1 MPTHSAATKL
11 AMIHIANGKVSTT
24 ISAATAAAD
33 AIAMLIL
40 DTLTAIQRGSSR
52 HVDVLFLFIR
62 TNVKWV
68 VNKLYYYLMNPLWT
82 DWLQREGALFLDGR
96 VSSFGNAHAEPQ
108 SVAGRIVMCDLSHE
122 GLLLVSGEDAAAFL
136 HGQLSNDILALAEGD
151 AQITSW
157 CSPKGRMLVT
167 PLLWK
172 GRQGLF
178 LQMPRSLQAAI
189 QKRLQMFVLRSK
201 VKLEDLSADWVKIG
215 VGGTGTMAGNALEA
229 SIHAVFG
236 AVPGRAMSSIHTALG
251 RIIRVSPT
259 RFEIVVSPDNAIE
272 VWNKL
277 TPHAVKV
284 GAGVWDLL
292 AIRDGIIQVLPAT
305 QDQFVP
311 QAANF
316 ELIGGVN
323 FKKGC
328 YPGQEIVA
336 RTQYRGILKRRLVR
350 VHSETND
357 YPKPGESVYAPE
369 FGEQAAGHIANVAP
383 APEGGFDALVVAQ
396 IESIKADSLRLKN
409 LEGAALRLQSLPYEV
424 TFP

>member
-1 MPTHSAATKL
+1 
-11 AMIHIANGKVSTT
+11 
-24 ISAATAAAD
+24 
-33 AIAMLIL
+33 
-40 DTLTAIQRGSSR
+40 
-52 HVDVLFLFIR
+52 
-62 TNVKWV
+62 
-68 VNKLYYYLMNPLWT
+68 MNPLWI
-82 DWLQREGALFLDGR
+82 DMLQKQNATFVDGR
-96 VSSFGNAHAEPQ
+96 VASFGSAKTELQ
-108 SVAGRIVMCDLSHE
+108 SLSTQTVMCDLSHE
-122 GLLLVSGEDAAAFL
+122 GLLLVSGDDAAAFL
-136 HGQLSNDILALAEGD
+136 HGQLSNDVLALAEGG

-172 GRQGLF
+172 ISQGYF
-178 LQMPRSLQAAI
+178 LQMPRSLQPAI

-201 VKLEDLSADWVKIG
+201 VTLTDLSGEWVKIG
-215 VGGTGTMAGNALEA
+215 IAGANEDALEA
-229 SIHAVFG
+229 NIHAVFG
-236 AVPGRAMSSIHTALG
+236 AVPAQVMASIHTELG
-251 RIIRVSPT
+251 RVIRLSPT
-259 RFEIVVSPDNAIE
+259 RFEIIANAENAVEI
-272 VWNKL
+272 WKKL
-277 TPHAVKV
+277 TPNVAKV
-284 GAGVWDLL
+284 GAGIWDLQT
-292 AIRDGIIQVLPAT
+292 IRDGVIQVLPET

-350 VHSETND
+350 VHVETD
-357 YPKPGESVYAPE
+357 VSPKPGESIYAPE
-369 FGEQAAGHIANVAP
+369 FGEQAAGHIANIAS

-409 LEGAALRLQSLPYEV
+409 LEGAPLKVQALPYEV

>member
-1 MPTHSAATKL
+1 
-11 AMIHIANGKVSTT
+11 
-24 ISAATAAAD
+24 
-33 AIAMLIL
+33 
-40 DTLTAIQRGSSR
+40 
-52 HVDVLFLFIR
+52 
-62 TNVKWV
+62 
-68 VNKLYYYLMNPLWT
+68 MNPLWI
-82 DWLQREGALFLDGR
+82 DLLQKQGATFVDGC
-96 VSSFGNAHAEPQ
+96 VASFGSAQAELQ
-108 SVAGRIVMCDLSHE
+108 SLNTQTVMCDLSHE
-122 GLLLVSGEDAAAFL
+122 GLLLVSGDDAAAFL
-136 HGQLSNDILALAEGD
+136 HGQLSNDVLALDEGD

-172 GRQGLF
+172 ISQGYF
-178 LQMPRSLQAAI
+178 LQMPRSLQPAI

-201 VKLEDLSADWVKIG
+201 VKLDDLSVDWVKIG
-215 VGGTGTMAGNALEA
+215 VAGINSDALKA
-229 SIHAVFG
+229 NIHEVFG
-236 AVPGRAMSSIHTALG
+236 AVPAREMSSIHTDIG
-251 RIIRVSPT
+251 RVVCLSST
-259 RFEIVVSPDNAIE
+259 RFEIIASAENAIE
-272 VWNKL
+272 IWKKL
-277 TPHAVKV
+277 TPNMVKV

-292 AIRDGIIQVLPAT
+292 TIRDGMIQVLPET

-350 VHSETND
+350 VHVETD
-357 YPKPGESVYAPE
+357 VLPKPGESIYAPE
-369 FGEQAAGHIANVAP
+369 FGEQAAGHIANVAL

-396 IESIKADSLRLKN
+396 IESIKADSLRLNN
-409 LEGAALRLQSLPYEV
+409 LDGAALKVVTLPYEV

>member
-1 MPTHSAATKL
+1 MLQNLGATF
-11 AMIHIANGKVSTT
+11 V
-24 ISAATAAAD
+24 
-33 AIAMLIL
+33 
-40 DTLTAIQRGSSR
+40 
-52 HVDVLFLFIR
+52 
-62 TNVKWV
+62 
-68 VNKLYYYLMNPLWT
+68 
-82 DWLQREGALFLDGR
+82 DGR
-96 VSSFGNAHAEPQ
+96 VANFGGAKAELDSLATQ
-108 SVAGRIVMCDLSHE
+108 TVMCDLSHD
-122 GLLLVSGEDAAAFL
+122 GLLLISGDDAAAFL
-136 HGQLSNDILALAEGD
+136 HGQLSNDVLALAEGD

-172 GRQGLF
+172 GKQGYF
-178 LQMPRSLQAAI
+178 LQMPRSLQPAI

-201 VKLEDLSADWVKIG
+201 VMLTDLSVDWVKMG
-215 VGGTGTMAGNALEA
+215 VAGINNDALETN
-229 SIHAVFG
+229 IHAVFG
-236 AVPGRAMSSIHTALG
+236 AVPVRVMASIHTDLG
-251 RIIRVSPT
+251 HVIRLSET
-259 RFEIVVSPDNAIE
+259 RFEIIAGAENAIQI
-272 VWNKL
+272 WKKL
-277 TPHAVKV
+277 TPNVARV
-284 GAGVWDLL
+284 GAGIWDLQT
-292 AIRDGIIQVLPAT
+292 IRDGVIQVLLET

-350 VHSETND
+350 VHGESSD
-357 YPKPGESVYAPE
+357 LPKPGESIYAPE
-369 FGEQAAGHIANVAP
+369 FGEQAAGHIANIAL

-409 LEGAALRLQSLPYEV
+409 LDGALLKVQALPYEV

>member
-1 MPTHSAATKL
+1 
-11 AMIHIANGKVSTT
+11 
-24 ISAATAAAD
+24 
-33 AIAMLIL
+33 
-40 DTLTAIQRGSSR
+40 
-52 HVDVLFLFIR
+52 
-62 TNVKWV
+62 
-68 VNKLYYYLMNPLWT
+68 MNPIWT
-82 DWLQREGALFLDGR
+82 DLLQREGAVFLDGR
-96 VSSFGNAHAEPQ
+96 VASFGNANAELQ
-108 SVAGRIVMCDLSHE
+108 SIPNQVVMCDLSHE
-122 GLLLVSGEDAAAFL
+122 GLLLVSGDDAAAFL
-136 HGQLSNDILALAEGD
+136 HGQLSNDVVSMAEGD

-172 GRQGLF
+172 GRQGIF
-178 LQMPRSLQAAI
+178 LQMPRSMQAAV

-201 VKLEDLSADWVKIG
+201 VRLEDLSAEWVKIG
-215 VGGTGTMAGNALEA
+215 VGGTFGKAENVLEA
-229 SIHAVFG
+229 TIRGVFG
-236 AVPGRAMSSIHTALG
+236 GVPTGVLSSIHTDLG

-259 RFEIVVSPDNAIE
+259 RFEIVASPINAIE
-272 VWNKL
+272 IWNKL
-277 TPHAVKV
+277 APHAARV
-284 GAGVWDLL
+284 GASVWDLL
-292 AIRDGIIQVLPAT
+292 AIRDGIIQVLPET

-350 VHSETND
+350 VHGDIND

-369 FGEQAAGHIANVAP
+369 FGQQAAGHIANIAP

-396 IESIKADSLRLKN
+396 IESIKADSLHLKS
-409 LEGAALRLQSLPYEV
+409 LEGLQLRVQSLPYEV

>member
-1 MPTHSAATKL
+1 
-11 AMIHIANGKVSTT
+11 
-24 ISAATAAAD
+24 
-33 AIAMLIL
+33 
-40 DTLTAIQRGSSR
+40 
-52 HVDVLFLFIR
+52 
-62 TNVKWV
+62 
-68 VNKLYYYLMNPLWT
+68 MNPLWI
-82 DWLQREGALFLDGR
+82 DMLQNQGATFVDGR
-96 VSSFGNAHAEPQ
+96 VENFGTTGAELQ
-108 SVAGRIVMCDLSHE
+108 SLIAQTVMCDLSHE
-122 GLLLVSGEDAAAFL
+122 GLLLVSGDDAAAFL
-136 HGQLSNDILALAEGD
+136 QGQLSNDVLALAEGD

-172 GRQGLF
+172 GKQGYF

-201 VKLEDLSADWVKIG
+201 VTLTDLSGEWVKIG
-215 VGGTGTMAGNALEA
+215 IAGANNDALES
-229 SIHAVFG
+229 SIHVVFG
-236 AVPGRAMSSIHTALG
+236 AVPGRVMTSIHTDFG
-251 RIIRVSPT
+251 RVIRLSQT
-259 RFEIVVSPDNAIE
+259 RFEIIASAEHAIE
-272 VWNKL
+272 IWKTL
-277 TPHAVKV
+277 TPNLAKV
-284 GAGVWDLL
+284 DAGVWDLFT
-292 AIRDGIIQVLPAT
+292 IRDGVVQVLPET

-350 VHSETND
+350 VHSESSD
-357 YPKPGESVYAPE
+357 LPKLGESIYAPE

-396 IESIKADSLRLKN
+396 IESIKADSLRLKSVD
-409 LEGAALRLQSLPYEV
+409 GVALKVVALPYEI

>member
-1 MPTHSAATKL
+1 MT
-11 AMIHIANGKVSTT
+11 HIANGKVSTA
-24 ISAATAAAD
+24 ISAATPAAD
-33 AIAMLIL
+33 AMVMPIF
-40 DTLTAIQRGSSR
+40 DTLTDIQRGSSR
-52 HVDVLFLFIR
+52 HGGVLFILVIR
-62 TNVKWV
+62 TNVKWLLD
-68 VNKLYYYLMNPLWT
+68 KLYYYLMNPLWT
-82 DWLQREGALFLDGR
+82 DLLQRAGALFFDGR
-96 VSSFGNAHAEPQ
+96 VSSYGNANAELQ
-108 SVAGRIVMCDLSHE
+108 SIAGQIVMCDLSHE

-136 HGQLSNDILALAEGD
+136 QGQLSNDVLALAEGD
-151 AQITSW
+151 AQVTSW

-172 GRQGLF
+172 DRQGIF
-178 LQMPRSLQAAI
+178 LQMPRSLQGAI

-201 VKLEDLSADWVKIG
+201 VKLEDLSAEWVKIG
-215 VGGTGTMAGNALEA
+215 VGGTDTIAGDALEA
-229 SIHAVFG
+229 SIHAVF
-236 AVPGRAMSSIHTALG
+236 AAAPTRVLSSIHTDLG
-251 RIIRVSPT
+251 RVIRVSPT
-259 RFEIVVSPDNAIE
+259 RFEIVASPINAIE
-272 VWNKL
+272 IWNKL
-277 TPHAVKV
+277 TPYAVKV

-292 AIRDGIIQVLPAT
+292 AIRDGIIQVLPET

-350 VHSETND
+350 VHSQIND

-369 FGEQAAGHIANVAP
+369 FGEQAAGHIANLAP

-396 IESIKADSLRLKN
+396 IESIKAGSLRLKS
-409 LEGAALRLQSLPYEV
+409 LEGAALRVQPLPYEV